1 MIGKAVATESKAL
14 FFSVSSST
22 LTSKWV
28 GESEKI
34 IRALFAYEKNRRVND
49 AEWLRKTSRRSFLST
64 KSTRF

>member
-34 IRALFAYEKNRRVND
+34 IRALFAYERNRRVND
-49 AEWLRKTSRRSFLST
+49 AEWLRRTSRRSFLLT
-64 KSTRF
+64 RSTRF

>member
-34 IRALFAYEKNRRVND
+34 VRALFAYERNRSVHD
-49 AEWLRKTSRRSFLST
+49 TEWLLKTSRRSFLST

>member
-34 IRALFAYEKNRRVND
+34 IRALFAYEKNRRVNA